1 MNSHYSILIR
11 MMKSIYLSIGR
22 RKKIISFFIVDLI
35 TLKFIFLK
43 VIDSS
48 FLSRDLSNLFIFFWV
63 LFSYFLGRYYAK
75 ITNFRFIIFETIIKS
90 FLIVC
95 LTLSVSIFFNY
106 FLKPYSYLFEFKI
119 IDFLALILYSFL
131 SNLMILLLNTRK
143 STKLGNWLVLNDK
156 NKFFNNINVFLD
168 NNQSVN
174 FIHVAD
180 FENIVKLKYLADGL
194 IIFNKQGLET
204 EALGNLLKLQKE
216 GLNIIDPLQ
225 WCQENLLRYPTE
237 LIVNSSSY
245 FSFNKHKNLIYSRIK
260 RILDILF
267 SSFLLL
273 ITSPIILIS
282 CLLIFL
288 EEKGPIFYSQIRTGY
303 RGKPFKIWKIRSMR
317 VNSEPNGAVWSSRND
332 KRVLRFG
339 KILRNSRI
347 DELPQLISVI
357 LGDMSLIG
365 PRPERPEI
373 EVELI
378 EKLPN
383 YLYRYQV
390 KPGLSGWAQINYPY
404 GASYQDSKNKLSYD
418 FFYIFDY
425 SLNLDLIIFFKTIR
439 IILGGSG
446 SKPVR

>member
-1 MNSHYSILIR
+1 MT
-11 MMKSIYLSIGR
+11 GR
-22 RKKIISFFIVDLI
+22 RPRGRSSARSSWWSPI
-35 TLKFIFLK
+35 FIFL
-43 VIDSS
+43 
-48 FLSRDLSNLFIFFWV
+48 WV

-75 ITNFRFIIFETIIKS
+75 ISNYRFIIFETIIKS
-90 FLIVC
+90 FIIFC
-95 LTLSVSIFFNY
+95 LTLSVSIFFTY
-106 FLKPYSYLFEFKI
+106 LLKPYSYIFEYNKI
-119 IDFLALILYSFL
+119 YILALLFYSFL
-131 SNLMILLLNTRK
+131 SNIMILLVNTRK
-143 STKLGNWLVLNDK
+143 STKIGNWLVLNDK
-156 NKFFNNINVFLD
+156 NKFFNNINVLLD
-168 NNQSVN
+168 KNQNVN
-174 FIHVAD
+174 FIHVD
-180 FENIVKLKYLADGL
+180 GFENINKLKNLADGL
-194 IIFNKQGLET
+194 IIFNKQELET
-204 EALGNLLKLQKE
+204 ESLNNLLKLQKE
-216 GLNIIDPLQ
+216 GLNINDPLQ
-225 WCQENLLRYPTE
+225 WCKENLLRYPTE

-245 FSFNKHKNLIYSRIK
+245 FSFNKHNNLIYSRIK
-260 RILDILF
+260 RIFDILF

-282 CLLIFL
+282 CLFIFL
-288 EEKGPIFYSQIRTGY
+288 EERGPIFYSQIRTGF
-303 RGKPFKIWKIRSMR
+303 RGKPFKIWKIRSMK
-317 VNSEPNGAVWSSRND
+317 VNSEPNGAVWSSKND
-332 KRVLRFG
+332 KRVLLFG

-347 DELPQLISVI
+347 DELPQLIAVI

-404 GASYQDSKNKLSYD
+404 GASYKDSKNKLSYD

-446 SKPVR
+446 SKPVS